1 MSALNSNPFGDPF
14 ADPSVVQAAV
24 QPTGG
29 DPSEDFNPFA
39 QNSKPAAAQST
50 PTTQTTNTQAWDR
63 QNRLHRILADP
74 VFRSFTVIDAHNK
87 MNELNVCVCAP
98 VHPSMH
104 RTFGYNLRY
113 LQPTSTTAQSNAM
126 SSDELFRRQEELERK
141 AQELRRREQE
151 LERQQR
157 IGSAGVGTNRPHNW
171 PPIPSFLPI
180 QPCFYQDIEVEIP
193 VQFQRTVT
201 LVYYVFLTYVLA
213 LTVNVIASLFFMLF
227 GQGGVAIFLLAII
240 QLLLFSPCSFLFW
253 FRPVYK
259 AFRND
264 SSFNF
269 MVFFF
274 VLFFHSIFTLIQ
286 ALGLSQYACGWA
298 NSIETFHV
306 SVIVALLML
315 LSALAFTAA
324 FGGMVFALIKVHR
337 LYRGAG
343 FSIDKARKEFSDGV
357 MADRNVQQVLFIIL
371 RIITHSKQNFHPP
384 V

>member
-1 MSALNSNPFGDPF
+1 MAGLSANPFADPF
-14 ADPSVVQAAV
+14 ADPSVQQAASR
-24 QPTGG
+24 TTS

-39 QNSKPAAAQST
+39 HGSRPAAAQSV
-50 PTTQTTNTQAWDR
+50 PSAQVAPSSG
-63 QNRLHRILADP
+63 A
-74 VFRSFTVIDAHNK
+74 
-87 MNELNVCVCAP
+87 MN
-98 VHPSMH
+98 
-104 RTFGYNLRY
+104 
-113 LQPTSTTAQSNAM
+113 
-126 SSDELFRRQEELERK
+126 SDELFRRQEELERK

-157 IGSAGVGTNRPHNW
+157 EGGNAGGTRPHNW

-180 QPCFYQDIEVEIP
+180 KPCFYQDIEVEIP

-213 LTVNVIASLFFMLF
+213 LTVNVFASLFYMLF
-227 GQGGVAIFLLAII
+227 GGGFVGIFLLAII
-240 QLLLFSPCSFLFW
+240 QLILFTPCSFLFW

-274 VLFFHSIFTLIQ
+274 VLFFHAIFTLVQ

-298 NSIETFHV
+298 NSISTFHV
-306 SVIVALLML
+306 NVFVALLML
-315 LSALAFTAA
+315 VSAVAFTAA

-357 MADRNVQQVLFIIL
+357 MADRNVQQAASGVA
-371 RIITHSKQNFHPP
+371 RAAATHAAAQAMNQASQGRY
-384 V
+384 

>member
-1 MSALNSNPFGDPF
+1 MKRWPGKRSSETWVLPTLEQKLYVIRFVRAALKSIQESAKENLSQ
-14 ADPSVVQAAV
+14 DPSVQQAATR
-24 QPTGG
+24 PTT

-39 QNSKPAAAQST
+39 QNVRPAAAQST
-50 PTTQTTNTQAWDR
+50 PAPNAQMD
-63 QNRLHRILADP
+63 LL
-74 VFRSFTVIDAHNK
+74 
-87 MNELNVCVCAP
+87 CVSMRPAVKA
-98 VHPSMH
+98 VHAAA
-104 RTFGYNLRY
+104 
-113 LQPTSTTAQSNAM
+113 PTSGTMSN
-126 SSDELFRRQEELERK
+126 DELFRRQEELERK

-157 IGSAGVGTNRPHNW
+157 EGAAGVGSNRPHNW

-213 LTVNVIASLFFMLF
+213 LTVNVVAALFFMLF
-227 GQGGVAIFLLAII
+227 GGGGVGIFLLAII

-274 VLFFHSIFTLIQ
+274 VLFFHSIFTLVQ

-298 NSIETFHV
+298 NAVETFHV
-306 SVIVALLML
+306 NVFVALLML
-315 LSALAFTAA
+315 ISAIAFTAA
-324 FGGMVFALIKVHR
+324 FAGMVFALVRVHR

-357 MADRNVQQVLFIIL
+357 MADRNVQEGGVA
-371 RIITHSKQNFHPP
+371 RAAATHAATQAMNQATQGRY
-384 V
+384 

>member
-14 ADPSVVQAAV
+14 ADPSVQQAATR
-24 QPTGG
+24 PAA

-39 QNSKPAAAQST
+39 QNSRPAAAQSA
-50 PTTQTTNTQAWDR
+50 PASNAQTA
-63 QNRLHRILADP
+63 A
-74 VFRSFTVIDAHNK
+74 
-87 MNELNVCVCAP
+87 
-98 VHPSMH
+98 
-104 RTFGYNLRY
+104 
-113 LQPTSTTAQSNAM
+113 PTSGAM
-126 SSDELFRRQEELERK
+126 SNDELFRRQEELERK

-157 IGSAGVGTNRPHNW
+157 EGAAGVGSNRPHNW

-213 LTVNVIASLFFMLF
+213 LTVNVVASLFFMLF
-227 GQGGVAIFLLAII
+227 GGGGVGIFLLAVI

-274 VLFFHSIFTLIQ
+274 VLFFHTIFTLVQ

-306 SVIVALLML
+306 NVFVALLML
-315 LSALAFTAA
+315 ISALVFTAA
-324 FGGMVFALIKVHR
+324 FAGMVFSLIRVHR

-357 MADRNVQQVLFIIL
+357 MADRNVQQAASGAA
-371 RIITHSKQNFHPP
+371 RAAATHAAAQAMNQTTQGRY
-384 V
+384 